1 MTVLK
6 YNDND
11 IDVLA
16 RTIYGEA
23 RGEYYRAD
31 GGMSSL
37 VCVAN
42 VICNRALKPKRYG
55 ATIAKICQKPY
66 QFSCWNQ
73 ADPNSIIIAKIKAGD
88 DKIFDLC
95 LEVAQ
100 NVLGGQWPDLSEGAN
115 HYHASW
121 MKTYPA
127 WAMGRSPTKR
137 MGQHLFYNL

>member
-1 MTVLK
+1 MKT
-6 YNDND
+6 YDEND

-23 RGEYYRAD
+23 RGEYFRKD
-31 GGMSSL
+31 GGISSF

-42 VICNRALKPKRYG
+42 VICNRATKPKRYG
-55 ATIAKICQKPY
+55 ASVAKVCQRAY
-66 QFSCWNQ
+66 QFSCWNKN
-73 ADPNSIIIAKIKAGD
+73 DPNRVIITRIKRGD

-95 LEVAQ
+95 YDVAEK
-100 NVLGGQWPDLSEGAN
+100 VLAGQWPDLTEGAN

-127 WAMGRSPTKR
+127 WSLGKTPTKR
-137 MGQHLFYNL
+137 MGQHIFYQL

>member
-1 MTVLK
+1 MNNLQYT
-6 YNDND
+6 DND

-23 RGEYYRAD
+23 RGEYFRSD
-31 GGMSSL
+31 GGIASL

-42 VICNRALKPKRYG
+42 VIVNRAKKPKRYG
-55 ATIAKICQKPY
+55 ENIAKICKRPY
-66 QFSCWNQ
+66 QFSCWNKN
-73 ADPNSIIIAKIKAGD
+73 DPNCMILSKVQQGD

-95 LEVAQ
+95 LQVAE
-100 NVLGGQWPDLSEGAN
+100 NVLKGQWPDLTDGAN

-127 WAMGRSPTKR
+127 WSMGHVPTKR
-137 MGQHLFYNL
+137 AGQHLFYEL